1 MKKILACILAL
12 MLCAGLP
19 SASAGQTAG
28 MRITLEELSSD
39 AMSDTDRE
47 SIPALLNTLK
57 MDIVTADEGV
67 FALSLG
73 GVQVYFTEDTGLLIH
88 LPDQAMDG
96 SAGSDDLM
104 GAALMG
110 ENEPGTWYRPT
121 VSGMPVNSALFLA
134 MQPLM
139 MQQMSQSLGLD
150 LSLMSGTELSDS
162 PGGIPDL
169 SLMAGYLQE
178 DMAVIARR
186 IEPQMNAFF
195 SSGPMKTLL
204 AGLSGKASVS
214 LNSSMLNTVI
224 HEARNRLNEAL
235 SRLLSE
241 SKPAGQTQPASAA
254 EDDLPELL
262 KGLHFSGYY
271 AQLYQGF
278 LGSLREMAA
287 GGGLSSLFGHP
298 NSLPPF
304 SFEASENRLTLSV
317 GRAFLLTADILPSEG
332 DRVIWSGQI
341 LTASTQ
347 PIDFKLDMGREGA
360 TLDMHNEQGGIRAS
374 LTYSLPG
381 WSADW
386 TLITL
391 NASTYSLD
399 SEGRLYDINN
409 ISGTLYADE
418 TTLSLQGSDGDSG
431 FSAAFAI
438 EETRLT
444 ADLSSSAHRGYT
456 INPAYH
462 AELDWTEGL
471 TAQMTET
478 TPYGSKSGGRL
489 WILPEDGGVSFGLA
503 SIESVGLKDRGETF
517 LQGSYTE
524 EPDGEKLH
532 LNLDGTLIDL
542 ELKAPEETL
551 RQAVIDVSQA
561 GQTMLRAAVHIRA
574 VEGLPLPEPHD
585 IQDIDL
591 EQLFGAMGN

>member
-1 MKKILACILAL
+1 MKRIFACILAL
-12 MLCAGLP
+12 MLCASLP
-19 SASAGQTAG
+19 AASAGEITG
-28 MRITLEELSSD
+28 LRVTLEELSSD
-39 AMSDTDRE
+39 TMSDAERE
-47 SIPALLNTLK
+47 SLPALLDMIK

-73 GVQVYFTEDTGLLIH
+73 GVQVCFTENTGLLIY
-88 LPDQAMDG
+88 LPDQVMDG

-104 GAALMG
+104 GAALTA

-150 LSLMSGTELSDS
+150 LSLMSGAELSDS

-169 SLMAGYLQE
+169 SLMAAYLQE
-178 DMAVIARR
+178 DLAMIARR

-195 SSGPMKTLL
+195 SSGPVKTLL
-204 AGLSGKASVS
+204 AGLSGSGRVS
-214 LNSSMLNTVI
+214 LNSSMLNMVI
-224 HEARNRLNEAL
+224 LEARNRLNDAL
-235 SRLLSE
+235 SRLISE
-241 SKPAGQTQPASAA
+241 SNPAGQTPPASFS

-262 KGLHFSGYY
+262 KGLHFSGDY
-271 AQLYQGF
+271 AQLYQG
-278 LGSLREMAA
+278 LLLSLREMASE
-287 GGGLSSLFGHP
+287 GGMSSLFGRP
-298 NSLPPF
+298 DSLPPF
-304 SFEASENRLTLSV
+304 SFEASENRLTLSA
-317 GRAFLLTADILPSEG
+317 GRDFLLTADILPAEG

-341 LTASTQ
+341 LTAGTQ
-347 PIDFKLDMGREGA
+347 PIDFELDMGREGV
-360 TLDMHNEQGGIRAS
+360 TLDMRNAQGGIRAS

-381 WSADW
+381 WSADRI
-386 TLITL
+386 LITL

-409 ISGTLYADE
+409 ITGTLYADE
-418 TTLSLQGSDGDSG
+418 TTLSLQGSDGDSD
-431 FSAAFAI
+431 FSAVFAL
-438 EETRLT
+438 EETRQT
-444 ADLSSSAHRGYT
+444 ADLSSGANRGYT

-478 TPYGSKSGGRL
+478 TSYGRKTGGRF
-489 WILPEDGGVSFGLA
+489 WILPEGGGVSFGLA
-503 SIESVGLKDRGETF
+503 SIDSIGLTDRGETF

-532 LNLDGTLIDL
+532 LDLDGTLIDL
-542 ELKAPEETL
+542 EWTAPEETL
-551 RQAVIDVSQA
+551 RQAVINVSQA
-561 GQTMLRAAVHIRA
+561 GQTMLRAAVDIRA
-574 VEGLPLPEPHD
+574 VEGLPLPVPHD

>member
-1 MKKILACILAL
+1 MKRIFACILAL

-19 SASAGQTAG
+19 AASAGETSG
-28 MRITLEELSSD
+28 LRITLEELSSD
-39 AMSDTDRE
+39 AMSDAERE

-57 MDIVTADEGV
+57 MDILTADGGV

-73 GVQVYFTEDTGLLIH
+73 GVQVYFTENTGLLIY
-88 LPDQAMDG
+88 LPDQVMDG

-110 ENEPGTWYRPT
+110 ENQLGTWYRPT

-150 LSLMSGTELSDS
+150 LSLMSGAELSDS

-169 SLMAGYLQE
+169 SLMAAYLQE
-178 DMAVIARR
+178 DLAMIARR

-195 SSGPMKTLL
+195 SSGPVKTLL
-204 AGLSGKASVS
+204 AGLSGKSSVS
-214 LNSSMLNTVI
+214 LNSSMLNMVI
-224 HEARNRLNEAL
+224 REARNRLNEAL

-241 SKPAGQTQPASAA
+241 SKPDGQTQPASAA

-278 LGSLREMAA
+278 LLSIREMASE
-287 GGGLSSLFGHP
+287 GGMSSLFERP
-298 NSLPPF
+298 ASLPPF
-304 SFEASENRLTLSV
+304 SFEASENRLTLSA
-317 GRAFLLTADILPSEG
+317 GRDFLLTADILPSEG

-341 LTASTQ
+341 LTAGTQ

-360 TLDMHNEQGGIRAS
+360 TLDMRNEQGGIRAS

-381 WSADW
+381 WSSDRV
-386 TLITL
+386 LITL
-391 NASTYSLD
+391 NAAAYSLD
-399 SEGRLYDINN
+399 SEGSLTDIKN

-418 TTLSLQGSDGDSG
+418 TTLSLQGSDGDSD
-431 FSAAFAI
+431 FSAVFAM
-438 EETRLT
+438 EGTRLT
-444 ADLSSSAHRGYT
+444 ADLSSSSNRGYALS
-456 INPAYH
+456 PAYH
-462 AELDWTEGL
+462 AELDWTEGF

-478 TPYGSKSGGRL
+478 TSYGRKTGGRL
-489 WILPEDGGVSFGLA
+489 WILPEGGGVSFGLA
-503 SIESVGLKDRGETF
+503 SIDSIGLTDRGETF

-532 LNLDGTLIDL
+532 LDFDGTLIDF

-551 RQAVIDVSQA
+551 RQAVINVSQA
-561 GQTMLRAAVHIRA
+561 GQTMLRAAVNIHV
-574 VEGLPLPEPHD
+574 VEDLPLPVPHD
-585 IQDIDL
+585 IQDIEL
-591 EQLFGAMGN
+591 EQIFSAAGN

>member
-1 MKKILACILAL
+1 MKRIFACILAL

-19 SASAGQTAG
+19 AASAGETSG
-28 MRITLEELSSD
+28 LRITLEELSSD
-39 AMSDTDRE
+39 AMSDAERE

-57 MDIVTADEGV
+57 MDIVTADGGV

-104 GAALMG
+104 GAALTA

-121 VSGMPVNSALFLA
+121 VSGMPINSALFLA

-150 LSLMSGTELSDS
+150 LSLMSGAKLSDS

-169 SLMAGYLQE
+169 SLMAAYLQE
-178 DMAVIARR
+178 DLAMIARR
-186 IEPQMNAFF
+186 IEPQMNAFS
-195 SSGPMKTLL
+195 SSGPVKTLL
-204 AGLSGKASVS
+204 AGLSGKSSVS
-214 LNSSMLNTVI
+214 LNSSMLNMVI
-224 HEARNRLNEAL
+224 REARNRLNDAL
-235 SRLLSE
+235 SRLISE

-254 EDDLPELL
+254 EDDLPEFL

-271 AQLYQGF
+271 AQLYQEF
-278 LGSLREMAA
+278 LLSLREMASE
-287 GGGLSSLFGHP
+287 GGMSSLFGRP
-298 NSLPPF
+298 ASLPPF
-304 SFEASENRLTLSV
+304 SFEASENRLTLSA
-317 GRAFLLTADILPSEG
+317 GRDFLLTADILPSEG

-341 LTASTQ
+341 LTAGTQ
-347 PIDFKLDMGREGA
+347 PIDFKLDIGREGA
-360 TLDMHNEQGGIRAS
+360 TLDIHNAQGGIKAS

-381 WSADW
+381 WSADRI
-386 TLITL
+386 LITL

-409 ISGTLYADE
+409 ITGTLYADE
-418 TTLSLQGSDGDSG
+418 TTLSLQGSDGDSD
-431 FSAAFAI
+431 FSAVFAM
-438 EETRLT
+438 EGTRLT
-444 ADLSSSAHRGYT
+444 ADLSSGANRGYT

-478 TPYGSKSGGRL
+478 TPYGRKTGGRL
-489 WILPEDGGVSFGLA
+489 WGLPEDGGVSFGLA
-503 SIESVGLKDRGETF
+503 SIDSIGLKDRGETF
-517 LQGSYTE
+517 IQGSYTE

-532 LNLDGTLIDL
+532 LDLDGTLIDL
-542 ELKAPEETL
+542 QWTAPEETL
-551 RQAVIDVSQA
+551 RQAVINVSQA
-561 GQTMLRAAVHIRA
+561 GQTMLRAAVDIRA
-574 VEGLPLPEPHD
+574 VEGLPLPVPHD

>member
-1 MKKILACILAL
+1 MKRIFACILAL
-12 MLCAGLP
+12 MLCAGLL

-28 MRITLEELSSD
+28 MRVTLEELSSD
-39 AMSDTDRE
+39 TMSDAERE

-73 GVQVYFTEDTGLLIH
+73 GVHVYFTENTGLLIY
-88 LPDQAMDG
+88 LPDQVMDS

-110 ENEPGTWYRPT
+110 ENQPGTWYRPT
-121 VSGMPVNSALFLA
+121 VSGMPINSALFLA

-150 LSLMSGTELSDS
+150 LSLMSGAELSDS

-178 DMAVIARR
+178 DLAMIARR

-195 SSGPMKTLL
+195 SSGPVKTLL
-204 AGLSGKASVS
+204 AGLSGKSSVS
-214 LNSSMLNTVI
+214 LNSSMLNMVI
-224 HEARNRLNEAL
+224 REARNRLNDAL
-235 SRLLSE
+235 SRLISE

-271 AQLYQGF
+271 AQLYQEF
-278 LGSLREMAA
+278 LLSLREMSSE
-287 GGGLSSLFGHP
+287 GGMSSLFGRP
-298 NSLPPF
+298 ASLPPF
-304 SFEASENRLTLSV
+304 SFDASENRLTLSA
-317 GRAFLLTADILPSEG
+317 GRDFLLTADMQPSEG

-341 LTASTQ
+341 LTAGTQ
-347 PIDFKLDMGREGA
+347 PIDFKLDMGREGV
-360 TLDMHNEQGGIRAS
+360 TLDMRNAQGGIRAS

-381 WSADW
+381 WSAGW

-399 SEGRLYDINN
+399 SEGRLYDISN

-418 TTLSLQGSDGDSG
+418 TTLSLQGSDGDSD
-431 FSAAFAI
+431 FSAVFAM
-438 EETRLT
+438 EGTRLT
-444 ADLSSSAHRGYT
+444 ADLSSGAHRGFT

-478 TPYGSKSGGRL
+478 TPYGRKNGGRL
-489 WILPEDGGVSFGLA
+489 WILPEGGCVSFGLA
-503 SIESVGLKDRGETF
+503 SIDSIGLKDRGETF
-517 LQGSYTE
+517 MQGSYTE

-532 LNLDGTLIDL
+532 LDLDGTLIDL
-542 ELKAPEETL
+542 QWTAPEETL
-551 RQAVIDVSQA
+551 RQALINVSQA
-561 GQTMLRAAVHIRA
+561 GQTMLRAAVDIRA
-574 VEGLPLPEPHD
+574 VEGLPLPVPHD